1 MELLDVSPVQ
11 GDIKYKQI
19 NIEDFEPYGYVVS
32 KEVISPTTDGYISDQ
47 IKEKFQFD
55 EKSTVV
61 INAGV
66 GQGKTFTVMEIAK
79 QYYDQGFLLVFAV
92 PYNSLIDQYKKE
104 LTKLNIDYAEIF
116 DFRNLGVTINDSP
129 TTSQLTQ
136 SDDEG
141 IQERMQIKTLPKD
154 ASFLNIHLL
163 TINCILGNPGEDF
176 FEQSKAKSDYIQYI
190 IERCKR
196 ENKKVLLIMD
206 EIHDGI
212 HNFKQHLIFNLWRWK
227 PVLHKILAVSATYN
241 EASKVVIKYLA
252 ELTNN
257 TIQIIESQRT
267 KVEPKQSD
275 LFLLLYNKA
284 NYDTEDDELVSI
296 FETLLSKDKVINVLS
311 YSRSICENIIDQ
323 TKKIGALLHDKF
335 GSEGINL
342 CTGDSNNFFDENKCN
357 IGTTFSTGIN
367 IKGNSSAFIVLLPS
381 LYSVKEKRTGIFS
394 TGINTLIQALARVRD
409 KSEIYIILPSPK
421 YLLSYFGSQGVNYTD
436 SVKSIPYF
444 QQHYVLNKY
453 EDINNQKS
461 LIASLYNQ
469 IRTPL
474 IEIIE
479 EIKSISRE
487 NMPSL
492 NYPSLDDY
500 ILSTGEQVL
509 YSRYDIFGKDLS
521 VYTFWAA
528 FNDQF
533 LNCRLK
539 AISVINI
546 LKLEDGRILNQL
558 KEFVNTQFLGFQTN
572 PDASYGKLTYFH
584 LLSDKEFY
592 IELRE
597 AVYKNQV
604 QLVSTQRDGTVQKTT
619 VRPYKKISLEQN
631 ILAIVQ
637 LVKKP
642 YSRISRRFYSV
653 NSLAS
658 EINLTLNND
667 VELNELE
674 SSLTDTEYLLS
685 CFSHSLR
692 TDLSDSL
699 REEEKE
705 LIKHYKHLAT
715 FFESFKERFILV
727 DNAGKSYFD
736 RTINFNTNIT
746 IDHLES
752 IYNSI
757 CYLKSN
763 DPVLNKKVISFMQ
776 SLPDTF
782 SSNED
787 FILNNIYSKFRNTF
801 FETKEERVD
810 IGERNAKRYVYKK
823 VYEIPDYRE
832 AINLLFVPDDAYIE
846 NYQSHLKEED
856 IYLPTPNEISPSD
869 M

>member
-1 MELLDVSPVQ
+1 MDLLNVSPIQ
-11 GDIKYKQI
+11 AEIKYKQI
-19 NIEDFEPYGYVVS
+19 NIEDFHSDGYAVS
-32 KEVISPTTDGYISDQ
+32 KNLITATSEGYISNQ
-47 IKEKFQFD
+47 IQEVIRFD

-66 GQGKTFTVMEIAK
+66 GQGKTFTVMQIAK
-79 QYYDQGFLLVFAV
+79 QYYDQDFLLVFAV
-92 PYNSLIDQYKKE
+92 PYKSLIDQYRNE
-104 LTKLNIDYAEIF
+104 LTDLNIDYGEIF
-116 DFRNLGVTINDSP
+116 DYRNLGETIGDSS
-129 TTSQLTQ
+129 TTS
-136 SDDEG
+136 
-141 IQERMQIKTLPKD
+141 PHD
-154 ASFLNIHLL
+154 ASLLNIHLL
-163 TINCILGNPGEDF
+163 TINCLLGNPGDDF
-176 FEQSKAKSDYIQYI
+176 LEQSKAKSDYIHYI
-190 IERCKR
+190 IERCSR

-212 HNFKQHLIFNLWRWK
+212 HNFKQHFIFNLWRWK
-227 PVLHKILAVSATYN
+227 SVLHKILVVSATYN
-241 EASKVVIKYLA
+241 EAAKVVIKYLA

-257 TIQIIESQRT
+257 TIQIIESRRT
-267 KVEPKQSD
+267 KVESKQSD

-335 GSEGINL
+335 GSDGINL
-342 CTGDSNNFFDENKCN
+342 CTGDTNNIFDPVKCN

-367 IKGNSSAFIVLLPS
+367 IKGNDSAFIVLLPS
-381 LYSVKEKRTGIFS
+381 LYSVKERRTGIFS

-421 YLLSYFGSQGVNYTD
+421 YLLSNFGSHEVNYTD
-436 SVKSIPYF
+436 SIKSIPYF
-444 QQHYVLNKY
+444 QQHNVWSNY

-469 IRTPL
+469 IRAPL
-474 IEIIE
+474 NETIE
-479 EIKSISRE
+479 EIKSIYISRE
-487 NMPSL
+487 NKPSL

-509 YSRYDIFGKDLS
+509 YSKYDIFGKDLS

-539 AISVINI
+539 AISVINV

-558 KEFVNTQFLGFQTN
+558 KDFVNRQFLGFQTN
-572 PDASYGKLTYFH
+572 PDAKYGKLFYFN

-592 IELRE
+592 TELRD
-597 AVYKNQV
+597 AIYKNRV
-604 QLVSTQRDGTVQKTT
+604 QLVSTQDNGTVQETT
-619 VRPYKKISLEQN
+619 VRPYRKVSLEQK
-631 ILAIVQ
+631 ILTIVQ

-642 YSRISRRFYSV
+642 YSRISRRFYSE

-658 EINLTLNND
+658 EINMTLNND

-674 SSLTDTEYLLS
+674 LPLSDTEYLLS

-692 TDLSDSL
+692 TDLPDNL

-705 LIKHYKHLAT
+705 LITHYKHLAS
-715 FFESFKERFILV
+715 FCQSFKQRFALTDEQRKV
-727 DNAGKSYFD
+727 YFD
-736 RTINFNTNIT
+736 RNIDFNANIT
-746 IDHLES
+746 VNELET

-757 CYLKSN
+757 SYIKN
-763 DPVLNKKVISFMQ
+763 HDPVLSKKVISFMQ
-776 SLPDTF
+776 NLPDTF
-782 SSNED
+782 TSNED

-801 FETKEERVD
+801 FITSEERVD
-810 IGERNAKRYVYKK
+810 IGQRVKRPVIKK
-823 VYEIPDYRE
+823 VYNIPHYME
-832 AINLLFVPDDAYIE
+832 VINLLFITTEAPYE
-846 NYQSHLKEED
+846 NYQSHIRDGDAFLS
-856 IYLPTPNEISPSD
+856 IPNESFPSD
-869 M
+869 I